1 MDADQTYNS
10 IAFIKSYDKD
20 NLSKRQSTTRGINTP
35 DVMTIQSQDYV
46 DSVTK
51 LPGRRFTCKLT
62 RHDLDAN
69 NAPIQSHAS
78 MTFSV
83 PSTVTSAQ
91 FAVLVATFRAMVAD
105 ADHIEDILND
115 EK

>member
-10 IAFIKSYDKD
+10 IAFIKSWDKD
-20 NLSKRQSTTRGINTP
+20 GISKRQSNTRGINTP

-51 LPGRRFTCKLT
+51 LPGRRYTCKLT
-62 RHDLDAN
+62 RVDVDAN
-69 NAPIQSHAS
+69 LATIQSHAS
-78 MTFSV
+78 MTFNV

-105 ADHIEDILND
+105 ADHIEDILNN
-115 EK
+115 ES